1 MKEKDIIEFAKAV
14 GRLKRTPRTGWKM
27 RKVKNPE
34 SVADHVFRAT
44 LLGMLIADLEKLN
57 TEKIMRMLLLHDIA
71 ETLTGDI
78 PLIRKYK
85 NTERFR
91 KEEEK
96 SVKKIFSLLPKD
108 LMKKYQTIWEEM
120 ENGIT
125 KEAKLCK
132 DIDKLEMM
140 IQAFDYEKEDKKNRK
155 RLDVF
160 WNWDRNF
167 PKRYPLTKKIYK
179 VLVDERNKNFKKRR

>member
-1 MKEKDIIEFAKAV
+1 MKEKDIIEFARIVCK
-14 GRLKRTPRTGWKM
+14 LKRVSRTGWKM

-71 ETLTGDI
+71 ETLTGDV
-78 PLIRKYK
+78 PLIKKYK
-85 NTERFR
+85 NAERFR

-108 LMKKYQTIWEEM
+108 LMKKYQIIWEEM

-125 KEAKLCK
+125 KESKLCK

-140 IQAFDYEKEDKKNRK
+140 IQALDYEKEDKKNRK

-167 PKRYPLTKKIYK
+167 PKRYLLTIKVYK
-179 VLVDERNKNFKKRR
+179 ELEKERGMK